1 MKKII
6 CLFGALT
13 LVLASCSSDDN
24 SDIVLFPKQIV
35 TTNIYNGITQKRTTT
50 ITYLG
55 NKIVKAVS
63 DNGSVE
69 SYTYTDNLITKD
81 EFTNTNG
88 VKILTTYLYDSARKL
103 TEVNISRTNS
113 EDVVT
118 KSKVTFDHNID
129 GTITR
134 NGFSKS
140 ILTYTNGNLIK
151 VVTILGAGSGEVFIY
166 EYDNKKSPFSS
177 VLGVNKLLDNNIA
190 FYATANNCTKRE
202 NYYIDIQY
210 GHIISEA
217 PINTITTIDY
227 VNKYNSDNYLT
238 EQYYEYDSIDGKASY
253 KIEFIY

>member
-1 MKKII
+1 M
-6 CLFGALT
+6 LT
-13 LVLASCSSDDN
+13 SCSNDDN

-35 TTNIYNGITQKRTTT
+35 TTDIYNGIIQKRTTT

-55 NKIVKAVS
+55 DKIVKAVS
-63 DNGSVE
+63 DNGFVE

-103 TEVNISRTNS
+103 TEVNISRTSS

-140 ILTYTNGNLIK
+140 VLTYANGNLIK
-151 VVTILGAGSGEVFIY
+151 VVTILGAGSGGVFID

-177 VLGVNKLLDNNIA
+177 VLGVNKLLDANLTLCAAVNNR
-190 FYATANNCTKRE
+190 TKRE
-202 NYYIDIQY
+202 SYYVDIQY
-210 GHIISEA
+210 GHIISEV
-217 PINTITTIDY
+217 PINTITTINY
-227 VNKYNSDNYLT
+227 LNKYNSDNYLT
-238 EQYYEYDSIDGKASY
+238 EQYYEYDSIDGKASC
-253 KIEFIY
+253 KIEFVY